1 MASWLQAVGFVKL
14 SHRTNFLDY
23 LAWKREVETTF
34 RRAGIKPQQ
43 VSPLDLLDLSLLFI
57 SKNFHRHLEVGK
69 KLGVLR
75 WGALLQHLER
85 KEFKFSYTRLVDEM
99 ERVRQGVHEAPL
111 DFS

>member
-14 SHRTNFLDY
+14 SHRTSFLDY
-23 LAWKREVETTF
+23 LTWKREVETTF
-34 RRAGIKPQQ
+34 RRANVRPEE
-43 VSPLDLLDLSLLFI
+43 VAPLDLLDLALLFI

-99 ERVRQGVHEAPL
+99 ERVR
-111 DFS
+111 